1 MMLLQTPKGVWTATI
16 DCLTAARA
24 RVNDFEHP
32 LVDAQLG
39 RSGKP
44 REAMLQLAE
53 MARLGVQPDNIAATA
68 LLDACARNRK
78 MEMASS
84 VFEELFG
91 AVIVNIICWDLVSVS
106 SCSDDH
112 KLTQSGVATRQVAFS
127 CAGGC
132 QVCILAVH
140 ESPASAS
147 RGSSGEL

>member
-1 MMLLQTPKGVWTATI
+1 M
-16 DCLTAARA
+16 
-24 RVNDFEHP
+24 
-32 LVDAQLG
+32 QLG

-91 AVIVNIICWDLVSVS
+91 TAAS
-106 SCSDDH
+106 SRS
-112 KLTQSGVATRQVAFS
+112 ARNAR
-127 CAGGC
+127 
-132 QVCILAVH
+132 
-140 ESPASAS
+140 AS
-147 RGSSGEL
+147 RARGDYASLMRARQHSERISQPATCSAQQGRCLCCCERWTQLQWRLHAIHDCICVEQVSILRV